1 MFFVLSF
8 WSCQTTISLPKSA
21 GILLEDA
28 NNFSFSSQVEAQSIA
43 IAAEENANVH
53 WGDLTVDMLGNHM
66 NSTDINMVSVVLFPR
81 LSQTEVLFGISNETL
96 RQSDLSGYVE
106 YYPDESQTS
115 ASLIDFSMQ
124 GTYIDPSEHFQI
136 NSGTFLL
143 TFSSEELFTR
153 TLLFFEPSEE
163 NDNHDIY
170 VDNQS
175 TIVNYDIDLVNL
187 QPIVIP
193 PAERWILDWSTLT
206 TSGSDRPLNLPQL
219 DHIQIVVINDDI
231 STIEEHFLH
240 IESRAQDIFSADV
253 LGVDQIALSDLTN
266 NNGEYL
272 DFELLSTY
280 KNTHKNMLLALRC
293 LTCVNP
299 APLFVGV
306 LELEEEI

>member
-1 MFFVLSF
+1 MFFLLCM

-21 GILLEDA
+21 GIVLEDV

-43 IAAEENANVH
+43 IAAGENAIVH
-53 WGDLTVDMLGNHM
+53 WSDLNVDMLGNQM

-81 LSQTEVLFGISNETL
+81 LSQDEVLFGISNETL

-106 YYPDESQTS
+106 YYPDESETS

-124 GTYIDPSEHFQI
+124 GTYIDPPEHFQSD
-136 NSGTFLL
+136 SGTFLL
-143 TFSSEELFTR
+143 TFSSDELFTR
-153 TLLFFEPSEE
+153 TLLFFEPSEGIE
-163 NDNHDIY
+163 NHDIF

-175 TIVNYDIDLVNL
+175 TIVNYDIDLLNL
-187 QPIVIP
+187 QPILIS

-206 TSGSDRPLNLPQL
+206 KSGSERPLNLPQL
-219 DHIQIVVINDDI
+219 DHIQIVILNDDI

-240 IESRAQDIFSADV
+240 IESRAQDIFAADV

-266 NNGEYL
+266 ENGEYL
-272 DFELLSTY
+272 DFALLQAY
-280 KNTHKNMLLALRC
+280 KNKNMLLALRC

-299 APLFVGV
+299 APLFVGI
-306 LELEEEI
+306 LQLDTEMD